1 MLPYQSP
8 LFLYSM
14 AYVVS
19 GGPSPLCKCLEMPVK
34 RSHHPSALLP
44 TRLVIKHFLRDATT
58 LLPSQLAETLR
69 GFTSSPSSG
78 NHHCTNS
85 PCSLKAFLSQKQRQW
100 RGTFQ
105 MSWKQ
110 AFYRDKHEFLRFNL
124 CLFGTKSI
132 LQGTSD
138 SNGSRS

>member
-1 MLPYQSP
+1 MTSFLRLLTESHPIMPPYQSP

-85 PCSLKAFLSQKQRQW
+85 PCSLKAFRGPLSETEAMERY
-100 RGTFQ
+100 FPNVLEAVLLNCDEH
-105 MSWKQ
+105 
-110 AFYRDKHEFLRFNL
+110 AFPRFNWL
-124 CLFGTKSI
+124 
-132 LQGTSD
+132 
-138 SNGSRS
+138 